1 MTFSWKSCVL
11 RGHKCSK
18 VKSCTCQ
25 FTYVRTFHRLHLLRL
40 WTPTIL
46 LMIINFQHAYALEL
60 LRDQLKEGNKAL
72 DVGSGSGYLTVCFA
86 HMVGES
92 GKVIGI
98 DHIKQLVEWSELN
111 VKKNNSELLT
121 SGRVK
126 LVVGDGRLGYP
137 QDGPYHAIHVGAAAP
152 TLPQPVS

>member
-1 MTFSWKSCVL
+1 
-11 RGHKCSK
+11 
-18 VKSCTCQ
+18 
-25 FTYVRTFHRLHLLRL
+25 
-40 WTPTIL
+40 
-46 LMIINFQHAYALEL
+46 MIINFQHAYALEL